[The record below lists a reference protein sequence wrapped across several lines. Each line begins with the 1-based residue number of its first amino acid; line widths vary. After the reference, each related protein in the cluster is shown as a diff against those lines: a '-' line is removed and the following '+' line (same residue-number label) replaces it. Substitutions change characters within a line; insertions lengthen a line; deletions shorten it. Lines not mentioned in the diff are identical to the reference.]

1 MSNNKNIII
10 LKVTP
15 DKITLNIDGQ
25 IQEIPNTLEALKL
38 LLDSSV
44 SKTIQ
49 TANKIINIGSINEAN
64 FNFLM
69 GQVEHKAQLPEDLA
83 QQLITD
89 DNIWVKSLQQ
99 ELIRQRVAVGNK
111 PWEIFKHYGWLI
123 ETFLQKMGTAPG
135 RKRTLRRL
143 SFMTEAFQSSLRY
156 LCYIQVAQILQM
168 DNPPQ
173 NKSITEFLWMPNGND
188 KHYDYLNLLL
198 VTTAILQ
205 GEDSFMLEVEDF
217 VDELKDTEDDLY
229 ATTLFLEKHR
239 NLLLS
244 GKIEQDESLNQLLDE
259 YLTALVYWL
268 RRISFLAKYRL
279 VSIKDINLKYQ
290 LGTTKNFVHLYGE
303 LNGIYSESLS
313 IGEDYNVLAIQDVFT
328 FNQSILLFK
337 GNNVETCLKNIK
349 DPDSYLSLSPLI
361 IDQSVYSEKQTQT
374 PEIYYFIGHGKRQ
387 YNFAQ
392 YKNELKYEKTKVR
405 NRTPNKFLRIKRQ
418 NNRQPKLDEL
428 YDQLEKV
435 FAPIKMDNQ

>member
-1 MSNNKNIII
+1 MSDTKNIIVQ
-10 LKVTP
+10 KVTSE
-15 DKITLNIDGQ
+15 KITLNIDGQ
-25 IQEIPNTLEALKL
+25 LQEIPNTLEALQLSVTNK
-38 LLDSSV
+38 V

-49 TANKIINIGSINEAN
+49 TADKIINIGSINKAN

-89 DNIWVKSLQQ
+89 DNIWVRSLQQ

-111 PWEIFKHYGWLI
+111 PWEIFEHYGWLI
-123 ETFLQKMGTAPG
+123 EAFLQKLGTATG
-135 RKRTLRRL
+135 REKTLRRL

-168 DNPPQ
+168 ENPPLS
-173 NKSITEFLWMPNGND
+173 KAISEFLLIPDGND

-205 GEDSFMLEVEDF
+205 RGNPFMIEVEDF
-217 VDELKDTEDDLY
+217 VDELKDTEDDLF

-239 NLLLS
+239 HLLLA
-244 GKIEQDESLNQLLDE
+244 GKIDQDESFNQLLDE

-290 LGTTKNFVHLYGE
+290 LGTSKNFVHLYGE
-303 LNGIYSESLS
+303 LHGMYSESLS
-313 IGEDYNVLAIQDVFT
+313 TGEDYNVIAIQDVFT

-337 GNNVETCLKNIK
+337 GNNVENCLNNIK
-349 DPDSYLSLSPLI
+349 DHNSYLSLSPLI

-374 PEIYYFIGHGKRQ
+374 PEIFYFIGASKRQ
-387 YNFAQ
+387 YKFAQ
-392 YKNELKYEKTKVR
+392 YKNELDYKNEGNLTS
-405 NRTPNKFLRIKRQ
+405 NKFLKIKRQ
-418 NNRQPKLDEL
+418 NIKQPKLDEL

-435 FAPIKMDNQ
+435 FDPVKTNDQ